1 MTDKTRRHLPAS
13 QESPLTGTIA
23 KWDHQ
28 KGYGFLQAG
37 KDRVFLHRRDF
48 AERHK
53 RPAVGDAIRFTL
65 GRDAQG
71 RTCALD
77 AVHVNDGGR
86 ITLLAL
92 LSLACLLGLPALAW
106 YRRGSDFL
114 WVGPYALVM
123 ALLGYGIYALD
134 KRRAREHG
142 RRIPENLLH
151 LTELCGGWPGAFLA
165 QRRLRHKVSKVG
177 FQVQFWLIV
186 LTHQLAAYDSLQ
198 HWQLSRAAWDYF
210 NSHAPQQITPT
221 RHPRQ

>member
-1 MTDKTRRHLPAS
+1 MERAMVEDPDSSYSWMASASPARTSSNGWLLNYRMTDKTRRHLPAS

-37 KDRVFLHRRDF
+37 K
-48 AERHK
+48 
-53 RPAVGDAIRFTL
+53 
-65 GRDAQG
+65 
-71 RTCALD
+71 
-77 AVHVNDGGR
+77 
-86 ITLLAL
+86 
-92 LSLACLLGLPALAW
+92 
-106 YRRGSDFL
+106 
-114 WVGPYALVM
+114 
-123 ALLGYGIYALD
+123 ALD

-210 NSHAPQQITPT
+210 NSHAPQQITPA

>member
-1 MTDKTRRHLPAS
+1 MPTSK
-13 QESPLTGTIA
+13 ESPLTGTIV

-37 KDRVFLHRRDF
+37 KDQVFLHRRDF

-53 RPAVGDAIRFTL
+53 RPAVGGAIRFTL
-65 GRDAQG
+65 GRDALG

-77 AVHVNDGGR
+77 AVHVTDGGR
-86 ITLLAL
+86 ITFLAL
-92 LSLACLLGLPALAW
+92 LLLTCLLGLPALAW
-106 YRRGSDFL
+106 YRRGSDYL
-114 WVGPYALVM
+114 WVAPYAVVM
-123 ALLGYGIYALD
+123 GLFGYGLYALD

-142 RRIPENLLH
+142 WRIPENVLH

-186 LTHQLAAYDSLQ
+186 LVYQLAAYDSLQ
-198 HWQLSRAAWDYF
+198 HWQLSRAAWVKF
-210 NSHAPQQITPT
+210 SSHAP
-221 RHPRQ
+221 RQFAPARDPYK

>member
-1 MTDKTRRHLPAS
+1 MPTSHEP
-13 QESPLTGTIA
+13 PLTGKII
-23 KWDHQ
+23 KWDHA
-28 KGYGFLQAG
+28 KGYGFLHAG
-37 KDRVFLHRRDF
+37 RNRVFLHRRDF

-53 RPAVGDAIRFTL
+53 RPDVGDAIRFTL
-65 GRDAQG
+65 GRDAHG

-86 ITLLAL
+86 ITFLTL
-92 LSLACLLGLPALAW
+92 LSLTCLLVLPALAW
-106 YRRGSDFL
+106 YRRGSEFL
-114 WVGPYALVM
+114 WVGPYALVIG
-123 ALLGYGIYALD
+123 LLGYGIYALD

-186 LTHQLAAYDSLQ
+186 LIYQFAAYDSLQ
-198 HWQLSRAAWDYF
+198 HWQLSRAAWDYM
-210 NSHAPQQITPT
+210 NSQG
-221 RHPRQ
+221 PRQFAPAKHPLQ